1 MWRPGW
7 VYARAGAKCGTYRAV
22 SRTSKQQRRLAQ
34 PGSVPARLTG
44 ACEAWQGSD
53 DQSLVDYTSLRHSLH
68 GTIVQVCLDHWRCR
82 TRLLHAYLRA
92 CSWAQV
98 GRGSFL
104 LDAAGAN

>member
-68 GTIVQVCLDHWRCR
+68 GTIVQVCLDHWALPCSLFAC
-82 TRLLHAYLRA
+82 TSPRLPLGA
-92 CSWAQV
+92 SWAW
-98 GRGSFL
+98 
-104 LDAAGAN
+104 